1 MEPYI
6 TGPVTPS
13 GDVVLGEA
21 GELHAQVA
29 LSFPDEGRATHRW
42 PLSPPQAGPLSGFR
56 NGPQKGLFKGR
67 GPKAAL
73 VTKGHCRSI
82 HRMERQGELTR
93 SPQKCDRFI
102 YQMKTHSQDVLK
114 VTMGNWLNLEL
125 NTCLSDCFSQLRTQP
140 LD

>member
-56 NGPQKGLFKGR
+56 NGSQKGLFKGR

-93 SPQKCDRFI
+93 SPHK
-102 YQMKTHSQDVLK
+102 
-114 VTMGNWLNLEL
+114 WLSREMRSFH
-125 NTCLSDCFSQLRTQP
+125 LSNEDTQP
-140 LD
+140 RCAQGHHGELVKSGIEHVSV